1 MKEIKRIFWKYKIQI
16 FLVLCLILGISWF
29 TFHTDIF
36 SVAKTTSRVANG
48 DFSMTYKN
56 PDTGE
61 IAYSSFFP
69 PLCHFID
76 ALFYYPFL
84 KLGVYNFDFNN
95 IPREQLLSVGF
106 LLKLRYLMAFVLS
119 ILIIIGVSKS
129 YEKDEKQR
137 NKIFLL
143 WLLCPSLLYL
153 VSSWGNIDI
162 YPVFL
167 LLLFLLFSFKKK
179 YFLAMVFLGLSAA
192 TKNFSLFLVLPAALI
207 LSNKNWKKTIF
218 YGFCSILIYM
228 IPWFLYRN
236 VIGVSAITSGGEGL
250 FILGRNIL
258 GGPLFFPLVY
268 FLTIL
273 FLLVKQKVSDFN
285 KNEILV
291 KYCFLIISFFYL
303 TSFYMPNWFLWIIPF
318 FVLTAYKNRKLFYL
332 YLLISITF
340 FIGILTWN
348 GNLDTT
354 LFSTAFP
361 VITKITTLYGFVAK
375 HFSAFKIFDIIF
387 SLFFAAFGCYLY
399 LLFFDKDK
407 VLSKEELSE
416 KEINIFSLSPLFL
429 YLIICFVFVF
439 GMVVVRNQKNK
450 DWYDLGLLS
459 RGEVIG
465 QIYNSGQFYQTFKSP
480 NNNLKGINL
489 FLSTYTK
496 KIITPYK
503 LVLYDEACKNK
514 ILESEIEVAKIDD
527 NAYREV
533 LFNEVKDSKDKEYC
547 FTVEPTIKQI
557 DTPIT
562 LHYSKYDSYSLGELT
577 VNNNK
582 LKNED
587 VVFQL
592 IYPLR

>member
-16 FLVLCLILGISWF
+16 FLVLCLILGISWV
-29 TFHTDIF
+29 TSHSDLIN
-36 SVAKTTSRVANG
+36 VAKNTIKIVNG
-48 DFSMTYKN
+48 DFSMVEKTS
-56 PDTGE
+56 TGE
-61 IAYSSFFP
+61 TSYSSFFP
-69 PLCHFID
+69 PAFHFID
-76 ALFYYPFL
+76 ALVSYPFV
-84 KLGVYNFDFNN
+84 KLGIYNFDLNN
-95 IPREQLLSVGF
+95 ISDNQLLLVGF
-106 LLKLRYLMAFVLS
+106 LLKLRYLVLFILS
-119 ILIIIGVSKS
+119 LFLIIGISRN
-129 YEKDEKQR
+129 YEKNTKDR
-137 NKIFLL
+137 SKIFLL
-143 WLLCPSLLYL
+143 WLLCPILIF
-153 VSSWGNIDI
+153 VPFSWGNMDI
-162 YPVFL
+162 YPVFF
-167 LLLFLLFSFKKK
+167 LLLFLFFAFKKK
-179 YFLAMVFLGLSAA
+179 YFWAMVFLGLSAA
-192 TKNFSLFLVLPAALI
+192 TKNFSLFLILPVALV
-207 LSNKNWKKTIF
+207 LSNKDFKKTLF
-218 YGFCSILIYM
+218 YGFCGVLVYV
-228 IPWFLYRN
+228 IPWILYRN
-236 VIGVSAITSGGEGL
+236 GLSNSITSGGEGL
-250 FILGRNIL
+250 FILQKRIFDGL
-258 GGPLFFPLVY
+258 LFFPLVY
-268 FLTIL
+268 FAIVL
-273 FLLVKQKVSDFN
+273 FLMVKQKVNDLN
-285 KNEILV
+285 KNEVLV
-291 KYCFLIISFFYL
+291 KYCFLTLSTFYL
-303 TSFYMPNWFLWIIPF
+303 TSFFIPHWFLWIMPF
-318 FVLTAYKNRKLFYL
+318 FILTAYKNKKLFYL
-332 YLLISITF
+332 YALINITF
-340 FIGILTWN
+340 FIGIFTWSRN
-348 GNLDTT
+348 IDMN
-354 LFSTAFP
+354 LFSISFP
-361 VITKITTLYGFVAK
+361 IINKVMTLSEFVTKY
-375 HFSAFKIFDIIF
+375 FSSFKIFDIVF
-387 SLFFAAFGCYLY
+387 SLFFATFGCYLY

-407 VLSKEELSE
+407 ISSKEELSE

-429 YLIICFVFVF
+429 YLVICFIFVF